1 MLAILKENCMSNDK
15 INYDTS
21 KSNLL
26 LETFALEIQLCD
38 QIKDKKRMK
47 RIFPQTESLIPVIN
61 DPRVRGSI
69 KDCGGKIYMAEKNWD
84 KALDELF
91 DCFKNY

>member
-1 MLAILKENCMSNDK
+1 MKNFIELEQILIILKKNCLSADG

-38 QIKDKKRMK
+38 AIKDKKRMK
-47 RIFPQTESLIPVIN
+47 RIFP
-61 DPRVRGSI
+61 
-69 KDCGGKIYMAEKNWD
+69 
-84 KALDELF
+84 
-91 DCFKNY
+91 